1 MIKYMLDMNI
11 CIYIIKKKPENVIA
25 RFRQIQVSEV
35 GISSITL
42 SELEYGVMKSAKPEQ
57 NKLALAQFI
66 APIEIPA
73 YDHVAAQHYGN
84 IRALLERQG
93 TPIGS
98 LDMLIAA
105 HALSQNSVLIT
116 NNESEFKRI
125 SNLKIENWAKME

>member
-1 MIKYMLDMNI
+1 MIKYMLDTNI

-25 RFRQIQVSEV
+25 RFRQIQVSEI

-42 SELEYGVMKSAKPEQ
+42 SELEYGVMISAKPEQ

-66 APIEIPA
+66 APIETPA

-84 IRALLERQG
+84 IRALLDRQG